1 MYLLITHAWG
11 HLNFSNLNMIQSL
24 LTINMK
30 YKNEPG
36 TPLFKVIVKLE
47 GNEIPFSHYQI
58 LDGILYCDQPGNV
71 KGPTTEEP
79 GS

>member
-1 MYLLITHAWG
+1 
-11 HLNFSNLNMIQSL
+11 
-24 LTINMK
+24 MK